1 MKRSLRINKSYLPA
15 VLVLIGLSLALLAM
29 ACGGNEPRAGTLGY
43 KAWDRVF
50 QDASKGEDVC
60 GATIKRNKYAD
71 FEDDQG
77 WDVDH
82 IVPPKSGGSRTASA
96 NLRPMQRQNNIAKGN
111 ARDPNWICKEGD
123 RAGQPPF

>member
-1 MKRSLRINKSYLPA
+1 MKRNLRINKSYLPA

-29 ACGGNEPRAGTLGY
+29 ACGGNNLSTNAT
-43 KAWDRVF
+43 KAWARAHG
-50 QDASKGEDVC
+50 DASKAEDVC
-60 GATIKRNKYAD
+60 GATISKDRYRQFDHK
-71 FEDDQG
+71 EG

-82 IVPPKSGGSRTASA
+82 IIPLGRSGGNQST

-111 ARDPNWICKEGD
+111 ALDPNWICKEGD